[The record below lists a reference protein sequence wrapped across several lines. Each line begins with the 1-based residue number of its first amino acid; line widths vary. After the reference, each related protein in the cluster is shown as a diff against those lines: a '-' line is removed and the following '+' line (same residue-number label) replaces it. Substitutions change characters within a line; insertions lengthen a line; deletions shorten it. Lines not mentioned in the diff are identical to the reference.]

1 MKLKRPASTSL
12 RTMSVI
18 RKPEMTKKTSPQK
31 ACPEEIEARVVEQ
44 DQRHRQAAQG
54 LNIRSE
60 TLTHFTR
67 TIPASSP
74 ETAAPKSGGAPEG
87 GTAAS

>member
-18 RKPEMTKKTSPQK
+18 RKPEMTKKTSPP

-74 ETAAPKSGGAPEG
+74 ETAAPIKSGGAPTD
-87 GTAAS
+87 TAAS